1 MRRNKVNANK
11 KGLTTSCDENTG
23 SFPWKGWRSD
33 DSGQRV

>member
-11 KGLTTSCDENTG
+11 KGLTTCDENTG